1 MVCLNNCKLANQS
14 NAIIINSFKNPYKL
28 SHRSLIFSLSCAS
41 HIMGIFS
48 WLFCLRRMRVV
59 LVRVRLNFP
68 IISIYLLNV
77 RIISKIHNK
86 LFILIY
92 GFYIKLVLYALSC
105 RPIMLL
111 PRCNFVWPSCALGA
125 CVIYFC
131 TNVTYYCILVN
142 NDEFHVVI
150 WHVSLQCDEMFF
162 YNHRSNLCVRPLK
175 FYKAMPLL
183 KGQLLQNS
191 NICRLH

>member
-1 MVCLNNCKLANQS
+1 MTGPNFCNVFEFGPIPLNKLFGGQLKMLYYKVFTMWPVFKILFECLWKIHLMVCLNNCKLANQS
-14 NAIIINSFKNPYKL
+14 NAIKINSFKNPYKL
-28 SHRSLIFSLSCAS
+28 SHRSLSLSCAS

-92 GFYIKLVLYALSC
+92 GFYKVS
-105 RPIMLL
+105 
-111 PRCNFVWPSCALGA
+111 FVCAL
-125 CVIYFC
+125 
-131 TNVTYYCILVN
+131 L
-142 NDEFHVVI
+142 
-150 WHVSLQCDEMFF
+150 
-162 YNHRSNLCVRPLK
+162 
-175 FYKAMPLL
+175 
-183 KGQLLQNS
+183 
-191 NICRLH
+191 